1 MFTSEA
7 RQTASM
13 KMKMTMLMTYLPE
26 WKIYLWRKLLLEEE
40 SNFNDP
46 ILLTRFVFFTEIEQR
61 QETRKRLLHSIDS
74 LNNAKNAALVTRS
87 PMLIADGNH
96 TSHTDA
102 YYSSYPKKVGLALIE
117 LAESDP
123 VAIKIE
129 KINLK
134 KGDKNKDVTVSELKE
149 FLTPSSD
156 VISFE
161 YLQLKI
167 KLDKKAL
174 EKRLGT
180 YLDAFREGALLA
192 GPDIRYYFFEK
203 QKEDITRSLQNM
215 AKKYGNKNI
224 TFTLDEL
231 AKKGGWYQ
239 RDERNY
245 RPFETLFTLEKLGE
259 LEIHDL
265 RKHEIILS
273 LKKYLSAETKQS
285 AAGPSIQKS
294 AIESIKSITFISEN
308 KKADKVS
315 SFYINHHIHD
325 VHKMQRLSGEVRKLA
340 RVAAGEEVPF
350 EKQTHDYINTNKN
363 CVLYRNGKYKLTKI
377 IDGHS
382 RPLKISRG
390 IEVEIIDD
398 KVFKR
403 RLAAADKNSA

>member
-1 MFTSEA
+1 
-7 RQTASM
+7 
-13 KMKMTMLMTYLPE
+13 MTYLPE
-26 WKIYLWRKLLLEEE
+26 WKTYLWRKLLLEEE
-40 SNFNDP
+40 SNFSDP
-46 ILLTRFVFFTEIEQR
+46 VLLTKFVFFTELEQR
-61 QETRKRLLHSIDS
+61 QETRKRLQHSIDS
-74 LNNAKNAALVTRS
+74 IDNAKNAALATRS
-87 PMLIADGNH
+87 HMVVADGSH
-96 TSHTDA
+96 TSYSDA
-102 YYSSYPKKVGLALIE
+102 YYSADPKKIGLALLE

-123 VAIKIE
+123 AAVKIE
-129 KINLK
+129 KINLQ
-134 KGDKNKDVTVSELKE
+134 KGTKSKDVALSELKE
-149 FLTPSSD
+149 FLSPSSD
-156 VISFE
+156 VISFD
-161 YLQLKI
+161 YLQLNI

-174 EKRLGT
+174 LKRLET

-192 GPDIRYYFFEK
+192 GPNIRYYSFEK

-245 RPFETLFTLEKLGE
+245 RPFETLFTMEKLGE

-273 LKKYLSAETKQS
+273 FKKSPSAEAKP
-285 AAGPSIQKS
+285 AAGPSTQKS

-340 RVAAGEEVPF
+340 RVASGEEVPF

-363 CVLYRNGKYKLTKI
+363 CVLYRNGKYKLTKV
-377 IDGHS
+377 IDGHN
-382 RPLKISRG
+382 RPLRIARG

-403 RLAAADKNSA
+403 RLAAADKTSA